1 VNLYGI
7 NSFESDSCSLSSWR
21 CLVNS
26 TGGKLEKIILRH
38 SPKQEVIYFQEIL
51 QRNFI
56 QKYAT
61 NAVLKLRTSHQLSY
75 SYDHDVSGCLYSKHS
90 SDVLHQNDTSNTSHA
105 TLSNEDDGP
114 GQALRTIP
122 GIYVIPSLT
131 EDTTYG
137 MKFQVQEVDHPENSL
152 DYDAVYYAKQQRKDN
167 KQFVY
172 FQFAFAYETLMEANS
187 LNYSVN
193 INMDSPIVSGAGGD
207 GTPLSEKVRRSLSD
221 QQVLVPEKDLRDQ
234 SLYLQNICEALKLNC
249 DDLIQQDSGGSSTST
264 SLDNRKAEIFQK
276 KGSRYYNRAYRHV
289 CPYKHSSPLIVVKQ
303 LRIITYAIP
312 CCDDLQEL
320 DQNIL
325 IPNVLSLVLKDIYCK
340 SFHDISSSQEWNQY
354 HYSLP
359 ASTDSNS
366 VGLTGKNDL
375 LLSPVAPQDKP
386 IMKLIKQFS
395 DNSLMENQLLNFIVH
410 LVEKKLHLLSQEYE
424 FTSYTKEQLISEV
437 LFNSH
442 YLASH
447 LIVNNIHNLIFL
459 LYSFLIFSWKY
470 QKKTTEHEGSRG
482 KSKSRPGISDECIVF
497 WSKLLF
503 YQSSI
508 IRRMLIPNLIALEG
522 IYSSATTVATKE
534 KSLSFDLTTEDQAE
548 KGKSEIII
556 KKEIVDTDEKKK
568 PETTKPRL
576 GMNLL
581 KSSAPLHVIS
591 LEDDREDENEKKLV
605 IPPKEEEEEEDQQE
619 KDKGQQPAMST
630 VTDNVEKSP
639 FSSNQNFQNTALPN
653 NDSSSQSQQQE
664 VINYQIKQQFLSL
677 NRETLIACGSSAF
690 FLDTGNEIIFYKS
703 LVHSSSVNIAGD
715 GEQNSNEV
723 KQGLLMYFIHR
734 FYEYPLIP
742 RIQLS
747 QAGMESSHYFNQYFL
762 LDATTP
768 SYHTPFTFTQ
778 FLEVIQE
785 LLVKCIEK

>member
-1 VNLYGI
+1 LKTTVNLYGI

-38 SPKQEVIYFQEIL
+38 SPKQEIVYFQEIL

-61 NAVLKLRTSHQLSY
+61 NAVLKLRTSNQLSY

-105 TLSNEDDGP
+105 TLSSEDDGP

-137 MKFQVQEVDHPENSL
+137 MKFQVQEVAHPENNM

-172 FQFAFAYETLMEANS
+172 FQFAFAYETLIEANS

-221 QQVLVPEKDLRDQ
+221 QQVLIPEKDLRDQ

-249 DDLIQQDSGGSSTST
+249 DDLIQQDSGGTST
-264 SLDNRKAEIFQK
+264 NTSSLDNRKAEIFQK

-289 CPYKHSSPLIVVKQ
+289 CPHKHSSALIVIKQ

-312 CCDDLQEL
+312 CCDELQEL

-354 HYSLP
+354 HHSLP
-359 ASTDSNS
+359 APTDNIS
-366 VGLTGKNDL
+366 VGLTGKSDL
-375 LLSPVAPQDKP
+375 LFPPVTSHDTP

-395 DNSLMENQLLNFIVH
+395 DNSLMENQLLNFIVN
-410 LVEKKLHLLSQEYE
+410 LVEKKLNLLSLEYE

-442 YLASH
+442 YLSSH

-470 QKKTTEHEGSRG
+470 QKKTTENEEGRG
-482 KSKSRPGISDECIVF
+482 KPKNRTGNSDECIVF

-522 IYSSATTVATKE
+522 IYSSATTVAKKE
-534 KSLSFDLTTEDQAE
+534 KSLSVDLTINEQEE
-548 KGKSEIII
+548 KAKSEII
-556 KKEIVDTDEKKK
+556 KKETVATDEKKK
-568 PETTKPRL
+568 PETKPRL

-591 LEDDREDENEKKLV
+591 LEDREEETEKKLV
-605 IPPKEEEEEEDQQE
+605 IPPKQEEEEEQE
-619 KDKGQQPAMST
+619 KEKDESPMPT
-630 VTDNVEKSP
+630 VTDAAEKSP
-639 FSSNQNFQNTALPN
+639 FSSNQHFPNVTLTNHDSFSLP
-653 NDSSSQSQQQE
+653 QT

-703 LVHSSSVNIAGD
+703 LLHSSSDNTGGD
-715 GEQNSNEV
+715 GELNNNEV